1 MSVIAA
7 VHALPTE
14 GLTVQALRALDSI
27 VPGTWQNTTSFKTML
42 EEVSGEKNPVV
53 IAALMQRAIAL
64 DATHLDSYGRALQ
77 VYRLLD
83 SVDQLAAGAAVASK
97 VGSMFGSLGF
107 LQQFT
112 PKPETTQAMDAGLK
126 LMGELLAFGLLNGMP
141 TQGSEGLSRFVG
153 ALEDYARYDLMRIAA
168 WVVFDG
174 VIPLGPDFLGKI
186 IGTFSEAANDSLGSN
201 AVFDKLGG
209 QIPGNSVPEKK
220 AFILETLNRT
230 GDFMDRFVKEKGI
243 SQDKVMAQVQGVLG
257 VADGGMDYVAAAIDA
272 STDYMTHTGTQTV
285 GRHLAKRT
293 TLALKDEVWQQW
305 VATRT

>member
-7 VHALPTE
+7 VNALPTE
-14 GLTVQALRALDSI
+14 GLTVQALRTLDPI
-27 VPGTWQNTTSFKTML
+27 VPGAWQNTTSFKTML
-42 EEVSGEKNPVV
+42 EEVSGETNPVV

-64 DATHLDSYGRALQ
+64 DATHMASYGRALQ
-77 VYRLLD
+77 VYTLLD

-126 LMGELLAFGLLNGMP
+126 LVGELLAFGLLNGTPM
-141 TQGSEGLSRFVG
+141 QGSDGLSRFVG
-153 ALEDYARYDLMRIAA
+153 ALEDYAKYDRMRIAA
-168 WVVFDG
+168 WIVFDG

-186 IGTFSEAANDSLGSN
+186 VGTVSAAANDSLGSN
-201 AVFDKLGG
+201 AVFDKLGA
-209 QIPGNSVPEKK
+209 QIPGDSVGAKK

-230 GDFMDRFVKEKGI
+230 TDFMDRFVKENGI
-243 SQDKVMAQVQGVLG
+243 SQDKVMAQLKSVLG

-272 STDYMTHTGTQTV
+272 STAYMTHTGTQTV
-285 GRHLAKRT
+285 GRHLARRT
-293 TLALKDEVWQQW
+293 TEALKEEVWKQW